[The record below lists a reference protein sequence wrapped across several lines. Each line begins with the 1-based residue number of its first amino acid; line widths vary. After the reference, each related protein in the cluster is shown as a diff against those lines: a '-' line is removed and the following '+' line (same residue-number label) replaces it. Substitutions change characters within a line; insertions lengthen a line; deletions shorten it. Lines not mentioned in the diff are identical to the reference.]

1 MTVENNQKILN
12 LDASL
17 DIILNLKDG
26 TFRPYPNPD
35 DEKQ

>member
-1 MTVENNQKILN
+1 MKEENNQKILN

-26 TFRPYPNPD
+26 TFRP
-35 DEKQ
+35 

>member
-12 LDASL
+12 LDVSL

-26 TFRPYPNPD
+26 TFRP
-35 DEKQ
+35 